1 MVQVEHPAVP
11 KTMEFAGPPVQVELE
26 ILIPRVFHVHGA
38 MHVAHQVHEV
48 FDRHQHR
55 RIVQAAVI
63 LQPGDRLLDALHRI
77 ALCVGNVLSVG
88 VDRIAVPARSHLV
101 SRRMAVHI
109 HPRGIIDDR
118 TAVEVFLDV
127 LPGLGRQVALGDISD
142 GVMPRLAPA
151 ECRTTIAK
159 EHCSQQKKTFLHN

>member
-88 VDRIAVPARSHLV
+88 VDHT
-101 SRRMAVHI
+101 

>member
-63 LQPGDRLLDALHRI
+63 LQSGDRLLDALQGV
-77 ALCVGNVLSVG
+77 AFCVGHILPVG
-88 VDRIAVPARSHLV
+88 VDPIAVPARGHLV
-101 SRRMAVHI
+101 SRCMAVHI